1 MNENL
6 VCRPLLGTR
15 NKPYYIVLYCIVS
28 KSLIPGFA
36 FTGVKHMAKVL
47 TEEPSRCQI
56 ALFDA
61 NWPRF
66 LKSNTG
72 LRKTPLLSV
81 ISAEI
86 NSSDSQTSS
95 TESLA
100 QRIILEKDHE
110 KRAELV
116 KEYVGV
122 SVTEWT
128 GISSPSETDLNKSL
142 YSYGVDS
149 TAALTLKM
157 QLETNLQVSFEVSL
171 LSPS

>member
-1 MNENL
+1 M
-6 VCRPLLGTR
+6 V
-15 NKPYYIVLYCIVS
+15 
-28 KSLIPGFA
+28 
-36 FTGVKHMAKVL
+36 KVL
-47 TEEPSRCQI
+47 TEEPGRCQI
-56 ALFDA
+56 SLFHA

-72 LRKTPLLSV
+72 LRKTPLLSA
-81 ISAEI
+81 ISSEI
-86 NSSDSQTSS
+86 NPSDSQTNS

-100 QRIILEKDHE
+100 QRIILEKDQE

-116 KEYVGV
+116 KEYVDV

-157 QLETNLQVSFEVSL
+157 QLETNLQVSFEVSW